1 MSWRGHTTTNSEDQ
15 LVRQL
20 DALGAASGEGETGFF
35 RIMSGAVDLI
45 EKLDNTLDTLQQE
58 NEALKQR
65 TKGLCEVARRNL
77 CYLPRAYD
85 SKGPH
90 GEMLEAIAEIEEDEK
105 WNQ

>member
-20 DALGAASGEGETGFF
+20 DALGMTD
-35 RIMSGAVDLI
+35 AVDLI
-45 EKLDNTLDTLQQE
+45 DTLDNTLDTLLQE

-90 GEMLEAIAEIEEDEK
+90 GEMLEAIAEIEEAE
-105 WNQ
+105 